1 MSDRPTLPPRLL
13 QRLVEIVGADHVL
26 TDAGLMAG
34 FEVDWT
40 RRFSGAASAVV
51 RPADTA
57 QVSAVL
63 RALTD
68 AGVLTNGA
76 IGRTWRLVTH
86 RDVDDADVDRLLAS
100 IDGVTV

>member
-1 MSDRPTLPPRLL
+1 MPVDL
-13 QRLVEIVGADHVL
+13 G
-26 TDAGLMAG
+26 
-34 FEVDWT
+34 EV
-40 RRFSGAASAVV
+40 R
-51 RPADTA
+51 
-57 QVSAVL
+57 